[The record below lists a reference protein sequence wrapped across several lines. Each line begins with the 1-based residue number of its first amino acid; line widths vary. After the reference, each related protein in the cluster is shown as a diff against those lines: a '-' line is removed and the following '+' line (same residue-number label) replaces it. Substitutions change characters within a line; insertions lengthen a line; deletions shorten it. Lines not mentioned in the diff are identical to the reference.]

1 MNSRDDAMLGI
12 GKKNRN
18 AIRSLHGNKKPGRV
32 GDERIASKRLRR
44 RSVDHVN
51 DVGMDLA
58 QGDERQRFRAERLLK
73 PAAILF
79 YSSALVPFA
88 EAQI

>member
-1 MNSRDDAMLGI
+1 MQSAVCT
-12 GKKNRN
+12 
-18 AIRSLHGNKKPGRV
+18 AISKPGVV

-73 PAAILF
+73 PPAIFF